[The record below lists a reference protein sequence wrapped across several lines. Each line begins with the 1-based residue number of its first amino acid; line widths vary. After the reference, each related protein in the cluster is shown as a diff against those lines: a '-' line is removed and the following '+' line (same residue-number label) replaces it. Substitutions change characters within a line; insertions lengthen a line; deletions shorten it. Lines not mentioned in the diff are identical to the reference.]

1 MYRRPIA
8 AGIGLSW
15 RETAIQG
22 ALVQDNGRISP
33 RLSLG
38 LPSLR
43 EDLLM
48 TLTRIACAC
57 AVAASLAAPAWAEVD
72 IHVHYLKQIV
82 PAPPT
87 LSNLDPVPDDLG
99 LRGAELG
106 LEDNIT
112 TGRFLGQTYTLSVT
126 EVAPEGDFPDAVR
139 AALAESDLLVLDAP
153 AEQVLAAADLPEAAT
168 ALLFNAGA
176 ADVALRDEGCRARVL
191 HTLPSYAMKADAL
204 MQFFVKRRW
213 NEIALIAGER
223 SDDQAWADTLERS
236 AAKFGLS
243 FGARKT
249 WAFDADMRRNAAQEV
264 PLFTQDLGDYD
275 VLLVADAAD
284 DFARYISFNTW
295 RPRPVAGSEGLRP
308 VTWHRVVEQWGA
320 AQLQSRFNDL
330 ADRPMMDRDYA
341 VWAALRA
348 IGEAVTRTGTS
359 EVETLRDYM
368 LSDAFELAG
377 FKGRPLTFRPWNGQL
392 RQPIPLVHERAL
404 VAQAPLEGF
413 LHQRTELDTLGL
425 DQPESTCRAFEN

>member
-1 MYRRPIA
+1 MLRA
-8 AGIGLSW
+8 
-15 RETAIQG
+15 TAFGVAG
-22 ALVQDNGRISP
+22 ALVTTPGV
-33 RLSLG
+33 L
-38 LPSLR
+38 
-43 EDLLM
+43 
-48 TLTRIACAC
+48 
-57 AVAASLAAPAWAEVD
+57 AEVQ
-72 IHVHYLKQIV
+72 VEVQYVKQIV

-87 LSNLDPVPDDLG
+87 LSNLDPIPEDLG

-112 TGRFLGQTYTLSVT
+112 TGRFLGQSYALSVT
-126 EVAPEGDFPDAVR
+126 EIAPEDDFAAAMREVLAAGD
-139 AALAESDLLVLDAP
+139 LIVLDAP
-153 AEQVLAAADLPEAAT
+153 AEQVRAAADLPDAAE

-176 ADVALRDEGCRARVL
+176 ADMALRGEACRANVL

-204 MQFFVKRRW
+204 MQFFVQRQW
-213 NEIALIAGER
+213 DEIALVAGDR
-223 SDDQAWADTLERS
+223 DDDRAWADTLEAS
-236 AAKFGLS
+236 ARKFGLS

-249 WAFDADMRRNAAQEV
+249 WAFDADMRRNASQEV
-264 PLFTQDLGDYD
+264 PLFTQELGEYD

-320 AQLQSRFNDL
+320 AQLQSRFEDL
-330 ADRPMMDRDYA
+330 AGRSMQSRDYA

-348 IGEAVTRTGTS
+348 IGEAATRTGTA
-359 EVETLRDYM
+359 EAATLRDYM
-368 LSDAFELAG
+368 LSDDFELAG

-425 DQPESTCRAFEN
+425 DLPESGCTAFEN